1 MAPLGDKKMPYL
13 PTKYRATLEPPGSHW
28 HIRTESPQ
36 NEDLHRHIRAIYEIP
51 AHHADINP
59 YRTNANVSTDPFQIV
74 KLTLLAVLVENRLFC
89 LDTGTGK
96 RFKLAYFLYR
106 AR

>member
-1 MAPLGDKKMPYL
+1 MPYL
-13 PTKYRATLEPPGSHW
+13 PTKYRATLEPPASHW
-28 HIRTESPQ
+28 HIRIESPQ
-36 NEDLHRHIRAIYEIP
+36 NEDLHRHIRAVYEIP

-59 YRTNANVSTDPFQIV
+59 YWTNVNVSTDAFQIV
-74 KLTLLAVLVENRLFC
+74 KLTVLTILKNRLLC
-89 LDTGTGK
+89 LDTCTGK